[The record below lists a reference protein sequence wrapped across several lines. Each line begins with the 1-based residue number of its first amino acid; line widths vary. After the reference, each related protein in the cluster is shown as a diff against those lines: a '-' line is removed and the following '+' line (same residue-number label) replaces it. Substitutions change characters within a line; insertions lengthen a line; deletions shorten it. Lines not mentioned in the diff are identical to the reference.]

1 MCLIIQT
8 VPASERDSN
17 CVPCYKLWEINWD
30 GKQVTP
36 FQRTLIPSDG
46 VLLVK
51 KPTKRKH
58 FEEKIEGSA
67 IHAKQRREGYV
78 SWMKISKAYAFG
90 VIAYGSKYKNN
101 LACSLLYIPDLDQS
115 EQKAKRMKQ
124 IKIWSPANKSPTN
137 SQVKR
142 LFPNFVAPNP

>member
-8 VPASERDSN
+8 VPASERDAN
-17 CVPCYKLWEINWD
+17 CVPCYKLWEISWAGNPI
-30 GKQVTP
+30 TP

-51 KPTKRKH
+51 KPTKQKQ

-67 IHAKQRREGYV
+67 IHAKQRREE
-78 SWMKISKAYAFG
+78 SPNWMKISKAYAFG
-90 VIAYGSKYKNN
+90 VIAYSSKYEND

-115 EQKAKRMKQ
+115 EQKAERIKQ
-124 IKIWSPANKSPTN
+124 IKIWSRANKSPTN